1 MRAQVAGGK
10 TLSSYFLDKLRGNH
24 NWQNALF
31 VKTIVEELI
40 NFGNYDTMN
49 KYAARAAAAAP
60 AFAPARA
67 GGADACPAHHPAR
80 SYIDII
86 TAVNSL
92 TELMM
97 IHIKYI
103 YNYYEKIMPGLFSM
117 VLEHLWH
124 GPENGVLARTLLED
138 VVDVLLV
145 PSCKLT
151 REDIE
156 SRVRVLVRTTTV
168 IEYTSGGTYAIVD
181 FAREAVEIFLTEVP
195 SRSNHAK

>member
-10 TLSSYFLDKLRGNH
+10 TLSSYFLEKLRGNS
-24 NWQNALF
+24 NWENALF

-40 NFGNYDTMN
+40 NFGNYDIMN
-49 KYAARAAAAAP
+49 N
-60 AFAPARA
+60 
-67 GGADACPAHHPAR
+67 
-80 SYIDII
+80 YIDII

-168 IEYTSGGTYAIVD
+168 IEYTSSGTYAIVD
-181 FAREAVEIFLTEVP
+181 FAREAVEIFLSEVP
-195 SRSNHAK
+195 GLTSKGHAK